1 MSLSITVTNNV
12 SSQTGAV
19 ESVVLVD
26 GEVDVSN
33 ADQLRTVLDGRV
45 EDAPTELVVDL
56 SKVPYID
63 STGIGVLVGAAHRAA
78 ETFGSAQAPTQHTPE
93 LLWSSGKCPKTRVVD
108 AHGLMGGGHTGVARG
123 DAAHA
128 VDDMD

>member
-1 MSLSITVTNNV
+1 MSHSITVTNNV

-63 STGIGVLVGAAHRAA
+63 STGIGVLVGAANRAA
-78 ETFGSAQAPTQHTPE
+78 EKNVRFEVANPQRNVERVLG
-93 LLWSSGKCPKTRVVD
+93 LL
-108 AHGLMGGGHTGVARG
+108 GVSNDLNVRG
-123 DAAHA
+123 A
-128 VDDMD
+128 

>member
-63 STGIGVLVGAAHRAA
+63 STGIGVLVNAAHRAT
-78 ETFGSAQAPTQHTPE
+78 EKNDRFEDDH
-93 LLWSSGKCPKTRVVD
+93 LNV
-108 AHGLMGGGHTGVARG
+108 RG
-123 DAAHA
+123 A
-128 VDDMD
+128 

>member
-78 ETFGSAQAPTQHTPE
+78 EKNVRFEVANPQRNVERVLG
-93 LLWSSGKCPKTRVVD
+93 LL
-108 AHGLMGGGHTGVARG
+108 GVSNDLNVRG
-123 DAAHA
+123 A
-128 VDDMD
+128 

>member
-56 SKVPYID
+56 SKVPYSD

-78 ETFGSAQAPTQHTPE
+78 EKNVRFE
-93 LLWSSGKCPKTRVVD
+93 
-108 AHGLMGGGHTGVARG
+108 VARPQRNVERVLG
-123 DAAHA
+123 LLGVSNDLNVRGA
-128 VDDMD
+128 

>member
-12 SSQTGAV
+12 SSQTDAV

-63 STGIGVLVGAAHRAA
+63 STGIGVLVGAARRAA
-78 ETFGSAQAPTQHTPE
+78 EKNVRFEVAHPQRNVERVLG
-93 LLWSSGKCPKTRVVD
+93 LL
-108 AHGLMGGGHTGVARG
+108 GVSNDLNVRG
-123 DAAHA
+123 A
-128 VDDMD
+128 

>member
-45 EDAPTELVVDL
+45 EDAPTELVVDHTKL
-56 SKVPYID
+56 PDID
-63 STGIGVLVGAAHRAA
+63 STGLGGRVGAAPRAA
-78 ETFGSAQAPTQHTPE
+78 EKNVRFEVANPQRNVERVLG
-93 LLWSSGKCPKTRVVD
+93 LL
-108 AHGLMGGGHTGVARG
+108 GVSNDLNVRG
-123 DAAHA
+123 A
-128 VDDMD
+128 

>member
-1 MSLSITVTNNV
+1 MSLSITITNNV

-78 ETFGSAQAPTQHTPE
+78 EKNVRFEVANPQRNVERVLG
-93 LLWSSGKCPKTRVVD
+93 LL
-108 AHGLMGGGHTGVARG
+108 GVSNDLNVRG
-123 DAAHA
+123 A
-128 VDDMD
+128 